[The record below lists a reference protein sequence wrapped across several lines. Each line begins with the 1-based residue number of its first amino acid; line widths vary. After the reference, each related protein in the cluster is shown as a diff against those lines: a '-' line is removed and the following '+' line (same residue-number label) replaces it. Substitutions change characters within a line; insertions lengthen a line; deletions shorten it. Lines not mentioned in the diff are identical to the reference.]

1 MNQMTLPLSE
11 TNYIDNTP
19 PVNKWDARFREFH
32 KQILKCTKSSKTTF
46 NAMNA
51 GLEHYDAVDL
61 IMSVGIP
68 TRNKGSK
75 SITYHAYYARLF
87 TK

>member
-32 KQILKCTKSSKTTF
+32 KANPEVYEDQRLRSGCDERRF
-46 NAMNA
+46 
-51 GLEHYDAVDL
+51 LELLD
-61 IMSVGIP
+61 
-68 TRNKGSK
+68 
-75 SITYHAYYARLF
+75 
-87 TK
+87 